1 MSSSL
6 IENLS
11 KDVLNI
17 LSKQFRKD
25 KNKGKIKHITNMV
38 FGYVFDNISIYLYTI
53 LIILIIIFIMN
64 CVQFYYYMAHIRVL
78 SLKNA

>member
-1 MSSSL
+1 MSSL
-6 IENLS
+6 IKNLS
-11 KDVLNI
+11 NDFLNI

-25 KNKGKIKHITNMV
+25 KNKEKIKHITNLI
-38 FGYVFDNISIYLYTI
+38 FGYVFENISIYLYTI
-53 LIILIIIFIMN
+53 VVILIIIFIMN